1 MNSNQSLWKPGW
13 LLAGQISAV
22 VLLVS
27 WFYPASHQY
36 WVQLDS
42 WFFWKM
48 NGSMIDHPSWQ
59 YIMAWANY
67 RAADL
72 VPALLVLFLY
82 LHFCIKGKYFYSI
95 TQRVTQGVT
104 IFVLLL
110 STIIVYKFGLFEG
123 LLRHF
128 ALSDLLPRRSATYV
142 FENTVRLDELFPDI
156 NSKVTSKDSFP
167 GDHAMVLLFSTVFIS
182 YYAGTIY
189 GAISFLIAVIFIM
202 PRLIGGAHWLSDVL
216 VGGGAIVLA
225 SSSLYLATP
234 IHKIVSDYLLKY
246 ITAVLRYAKNLYP
259 KDKTGD
265 HDKRNI
271 TEVKIP

>member
-167 GDHAMVLLFSTVFIS
+167 GDHAMVLLFFAVFCCFYFLLCRKNIRCYQFFNRCYF
-182 YYAGTIY
+182 YYAQINRRST
-189 GAISFLIAVIFIM
+189 
-202 PRLIGGAHWLSDVL
+202 L
-216 VGGGAIVLA
+216 V
-225 SSSLYLATP
+225 
-234 IHKIVSDYLLKY
+234 
-246 ITAVLRYAKNLYP
+246 
-259 KDKTGD
+259 
-265 HDKRNI
+265 
-271 TEVKIP
+271 E